1 MISKFFIERPV
12 LSNVIAILMILIG
25 GVCLFRLAVAQYPD
39 VVPPTVQVT
48 TRYPG
53 ASAKTVINTVALPIE
68 QQVNGVEDMLY
79 MQSYS
84 GADGTYSL
92 TVTFKIGTDLN
103 FAQVLVQNRVSSA
116 LSQLPQSV
124 QNQGVTVQKKSTAI
138 LLFVTLTSPNSTYDS
153 LFLSNY
159 ATINIRDELSRLPG
173 VGNVTVFG
181 AGQYSMRV
189 WLDPNKLQV
198 RGLMP
203 ADVISAIQQQSQQ
216 VTAGQVGAPPTP
228 AGQAFQ
234 YTLNVNGRLDDASEF
249 ENVIVKTGSN
259 GDVTRVRDVGWV
271 ELGAQTYSQIFSLN
285 NKPSV
290 GIGVFQSPGAN
301 ALEVQKAVE
310 AKMAALAKSFPQD
323 IKYDTPF
330 DTTKFVSESIKEVYK
345 TLIEAG
351 LLVLIV
357 ILIFLQDWRAML
369 VPATTVPVT
378 IIGAFAAM
386 AALGFTVNISTL
398 FAIVL
403 AIGIVVDDAIVVVE
417 GAAHNIEKGMS
428 GHDAAIA
435 AMDSLF
441 APIVGITLVL
451 ISVFLPSAFLPG
463 LTGKMYSQFALVIA
477 ATALLSAINAA
488 TLKPTQCALW
498 LRRPVPPEQRNFFYR
513 GFNAVYDRVERGY
526 ARLIGGLVAHS
537 GVSVMAALILIGI
550 AGYGL
555 SRVPTGFIPIE
566 DQGYLLVAVQL
577 PDGASLDRTQRVLN
591 QVSDI
596 AGKTAGVDQ
605 VISIAGISAL
615 DNSSSLANAGVA
627 YLILKE
633 WSARGQGQDLRS
645 LFVGLNE
652 KMSEIPEARILVIP
666 PPPIQGIG
674 NAAGF
679 AMQVQL
685 RDGNS
690 DFGKLQAI
698 AGAIVANAQ
707 TQSALQRVSSPFR
720 SMVPQFDVEV
730 DRVKTQTLHVTT
742 DQIFSTLSSYMG
754 STYVNQFNKF
764 GRTFQV
770 YAQADAQFRLTPRD
784 IEKLMVRNS
793 QGDMIPLGTVATI
806 TPSIGPSLI
815 SLYNLYPTA
824 TIIGLPAT
832 GYSSGQSMA
841 LMEEIAAKTL
851 PPGTGFEWTAMS
863 YQEKVVGGQ
872 IYWAFG
878 LALLL
883 VYLVLAG
890 QYESW
895 YAPVSVILAV
905 PLSLLGPMAVLTA
918 LRIENNLYTQIGII
932 LLIALSAKN
941 AILIVEVALE
951 LHVRERKP
959 LLQSAVEAAR
969 ARFRPILMTSFAFIL
984 GVVPLVLATGA
995 GASARKSIGITVF
1008 SGMIASTCLAVLFVP
1023 TFFVVVQR
1031 FENWLGERKAKKA
1044 GAAVSQAAP
1053 RARRLPLA
1061 SQFKRRLK
1069 ARQRRHAF
1077 RPDVPGIHV
1086 FPSFRAR
1093 KTWMGPGRDAGHE
1106 VRITGYICA
1115 ASFRSRLIEV
1125 SSDCS
1130 DSGLSARGSGK
1141 FGGKFT
1147 GAASGPP
1154 STWTKRPCKTSSRR
1168 PMVQRTTQ

>member
-53 ASAKTVINTVALPIE
+53 ASAKTVIDTVALPIE

-116 LSQLPQSV
+116 LSSLPTSV

-159 ATINIRDELSRLPG
+159 ATINIRDELSRLSG

-203 ADVISAIQQQSQQ
+203 QDVISAIQQQSQQ
-216 VTAGQVGAPPTP
+216 VTAGQVGMPPTP
-228 AGQAFQ
+228 SGQAFQ
-234 YTLNVNGRLDDASEF
+234 YTLNVNGRLDDPGQF
-249 ENVIVKTGSN
+249 EDIIVKTGNN
-259 GDVTRVRDVGWV
+259 GDITRVRDVGRV
-271 ELGAQTYSQIFSLN
+271 ELGAQTYSQMFSLN
-285 NKPSV
+285 NKPAT

-301 ALEVQKAVE
+301 ALDVENAVQK
-310 AKMAALAKSFPQD
+310 KMASLAAGFPPD
-323 IKYDTPF
+323 IKYATPF
-330 DTTKFVSESIKEVYK
+330 DTTKFVSASIHEVYK

-351 LLVLIV
+351 LLVLVV

-417 GAAHNIEKGMS
+417 GAAHNIERGMTS
-428 GHDAAIA
+428 HDAAIA
-435 AMDSLF
+435 AMDALF

-463 LTGKMYSQFALVIA
+463 LTGRMYSQFALVIA
-477 ATALLSAINAA
+477 ATALLSAVNAA

-498 LRRPVPPEQRNFFYR
+498 LRRPAPPEQRNFFYR
-513 GFNAVYDRVERGY
+513 GFNSVYNRLERGY
-526 ARLIGGLVAHS
+526 AGLIGRLVANS
-537 GVSVMAALILIGI
+537 SLSVIFALILISIG
-550 AGYGL
+550 GYGL

-577 PDGASLDRTQRVLN
+577 PDGAALDRTQRVLD
-591 QVSDI
+591 QVSGL
-596 AGKTAGVDQ
+596 AAKTPGVEQ

-633 WSARGQGQDLRS
+633 WSERGAGEDLRS

-652 KMSEIPEARILVIP
+652 KLSAIPQARILVIP

-685 RDGNS
+685 RDGNA
-690 DFGKLQAI
+690 DYGKLQAVT
-698 AGAIVANAQ
+698 GAIVANAQ

-720 SMVPQFDVEV
+720 SMVPQFDVDV
-730 DRVKTQTLHVTT
+730 DRVKTQLLHVTT
-742 DQIFSTLSSYMG
+742 DQIFSTLSSYLG
-754 STYVNQFNKF
+754 SSFVNQFTKF

-770 YAQADAQFRLTPRD
+770 YAQADSQYRLNPRD
-784 IEKLMVRNS
+784 IENLMVRN
-793 QGDMIPLGTVATI
+793 QNGDMVPLGTVATI
-806 TPSIGPSLI
+806 TPSVGPSLI
-815 SLYNLYPTA
+815 SLYNLYPSA
-824 TIIGLPAT
+824 TVIGLPAA
-832 GYSSGQSMA
+832 GYSSGQSIA
-841 LMEEIAAKTL
+841 LMEEIASKTL
-851 PPGTGFEWTAMS
+851 PRGTGYEWTAMS
-863 YQEKVVGGQ
+863 YQEKIVGGQ
-872 IYWAFG
+872 LYLAFG

-895 YAPVSVILAV
+895 YAPISVILAV
-905 PLSLLGPMAVLTA
+905 PLSLLGPMAVLTG
-918 LRIENNLYTQIGII
+918 LRIENNLYTQIGLI

-951 LHVRERKP
+951 LHVRDRKP
-959 LLQSAVEAAR
+959 LLESAIEAAR

-995 GASARKSIGITVF
+995 GANARKSIGITVF

-1031 FENWLGERKAKKA
+1031 FENWLTERKAKKA
-1044 GAAVSQAAP
+1044 VTPTISPA
-1053 RARRLPLA
+1053 
-1061 SQFKRRLK
+1061 
-1069 ARQRRHAF
+1069 
-1077 RPDVPGIHV
+1077 
-1086 FPSFRAR
+1086 
-1093 KTWMGPGRDAGHE
+1093 GP
-1106 VRITGYICA
+1106 
-1115 ASFRSRLIEV
+1115 
-1125 SSDCS
+1125 
-1130 DSGLSARGSGK
+1130 
-1141 FGGKFT
+1141 
-1147 GAASGPP
+1147 
-1154 STWTKRPCKTSSRR
+1154 
-1168 PMVQRTTQ
+1168 